1 MPYWSS
7 SWSQSTSVSISRGQ
21 GAYILPRLP
30 ADRPSDPPVAH
41 AVRGVDPFDVVDPA
55 GDAAQARE
63 SFAFDRVGEVAA
75 SGIVRPPQPHR
86 PSREQLRRVAAS
98 LGVEPALRDL
108 VQ

>member
-1 MPYWSS
+1 MMSDCLYAVPVVVVVPVDVGGHI
-7 SWSQSTSVSISRGQ
+7 TGP
-21 GAYILPRLP
+21 GAHVLPRLP
-30 ADRPSDPPVAH
+30 ADRPSNPPVAH
-41 AVRGVDPFDVVDPA
+41 VVRGFDPFDVADPA

-75 SGIVRPPQPHR
+75 SGIVRPPQ
-86 PSREQLRRVAAS
+86 LRRVAAS